1 MTRFPWPHLLLLGA
15 GVFISVTTELVP
27 TGLLLSMSRD
37 LQVSPSRLGLLVTGY
52 AVMVALFA
60 APLGTLTA
68 RMPRKTL
75 LVASLG
81 AYTASNAVMIVA
93 PDYPVAFGARL
104 LGGVTHGLFWAV
116 VGGYAARLVT
126 GDRVGRAVT
135 VLSAGGS
142 MAVLVGVPAGTS
154 LGTAVGWRT
163 TFAVLTGVAV
173 LLTLLAWWLL
183 PEVPGS
189 SAPVRTPMREVL
201 RQPNFPPIVAMT
213 AVTMLGA
220 YLMITYTA
228 PLLHRAGLSET
239 QIAPVLLANGIAG
252 TLMLPV
258 AGWVAD
264 RWLRP
269 GILASGGLL
278 MAGLVLLSLYGTAVW
293 AAVGTMILFGLGMGL
308 LPVFMQAAT
317 LRVAPDHTE
326 QASGI
331 NASAYNIGVACG
343 ALVGAL
349 ALDTW
354 GIGGIPPLGL
364 ALVTTGMLVYA
375 AATGATRIRLRARPL
390 PATREGDQGVA

>member
-1 MTRFPWPHLLLLGA
+1 MTRFPWPTLLLLGSA
-15 GVFISVTTELVP
+15 VFVSVTTELVP
-27 TGLLLSMSRD
+27 TGLLLGMSRD
-37 LQVSPSRLGLLVTGY
+37 LEVSPSRLGLLVTGY

-68 RMPRKTL
+68 RLPRKAL
-75 LVASLG
+75 LVASLA

-93 PDYPVAFGARL
+93 PGYGVAFVARL

-116 VGGYAARLVT
+116 VSGYAARLVT
-126 GDRVGRAVT
+126 ADRVGRAVT

-142 MAVLVGVPAGTS
+142 AAVLIGVPAGTS
-154 LGTAVGWRT
+154 LGTAVGWRA
-163 TFAVLTGVAV
+163 TFAMLTGIAV
-173 LLTLLAWWLL
+173 VLTLLAWRLL

-201 RQPNFPPIVAMT
+201 RVPHFPPIVAMT

-220 YLMITYTA
+220 YMMITYTA

-239 QIAPVLLANGIAG
+239 QIAPVLLANGVAG

-258 AGWVAD
+258 AGWFAD
-264 RWLRP
+264 RRLRM
-269 GILASGGLL
+269 GIVAGGCLL
-278 MAGLVLLSLYGTAVW
+278 MAGLLLLTLHGTAAW
-293 AAVGTMILFGLGMGL
+293 AAVGAMILFGLGMGL
-308 LPVFMQAAT
+308 LPIFMQAAT

-349 ALDTW
+349 ALDAW

-364 ALVTTGMLVYA
+364 ALVATGMIVYVVS
-375 AATGATRIRLRARPL
+375 TGPARIRFWRPAVA
-390 PATREGDQGVA
+390 PRQGE